1 MKQLFFLL
9 RYNPLLYIGMAL
21 FRLFFRLQIY
31 EEVLYLHTFLT
42 QKCDMCAKKVLD
54 NLNFVIKTGALV
66 LNLHPQQVAHY
77 AVGYKNAF
85 LC

>member
-1 MKQLFFLL
+1 
-9 RYNPLLYIGMAL
+9 
-21 FRLFFRLQIY
+21 
-31 EEVLYLHTFLT
+31 
-42 QKCDMCAKKVLD
+42 MCAKKVLD
-54 NLNFVIKTGALV
+54 NLNFVIKTGVLV